1 MICLAVVERPV
12 FGRRVSWSLVE
23 ARLRFVCFALMFSIL
38 FVAVGCA
45 FLDKLAPDQKGNP
58 VAQAGTVMQNVANDP
73 AAKAVAGAV
82 PYGDTVL
89 YILGGIG
96 ALLGGVAGIQTK
108 RHADDHKEVKR
119 LREMH
124 AKLHTQ
130 RPVAAELPE
139 FSPSMTN
146 A

>member
-1 MICLAVVERPV
+1 M
-12 FGRRVSWSLVE
+12 
-23 ARLRFVCFALMFSIL
+23 RFVCFALVCSIL
-38 FVAVGCA
+38 LVVVGCA
-45 FLDKLAPDQKGNP
+45 FLDKVAPSQKGNP

-96 ALLGGVAGIQTK
+96 ALLGGVAGVQTK

-119 LREMH
+119 LRELH
-124 AKLHTQ
+124 AKLHSQ
-130 RPVAAELPE
+130 NPPIGSAPV
-139 FSPSMTN
+139 STG
-146 A
+146 